1 MFQINSYLQYKNTPD
16 GKPRVLTEG
25 KDYNV
30 KTPSGLYFVP
40 NGTFDDGW
48 KQIILFSDE
57 WDLIAKLKDCRP
69 LLTVNIDGIEW
80 TEGEVMTQDEEYFP
94 VDDDERK
101 YFTYFLCDGRHGGF
115 GLNLYYGIEKYSKAE
130 LEFYSGLGAGGTI
143 IEDSKKLGSFFDD
156 PAHYSKLLWNC
167 SEEEGWQK
175 VFDLLEIKP

>member
-1 MFQINSYLQYKNTPD
+1 MFNITQYLQYKNTLD

-57 WDLIAKLKDCRP
+57 WDLIAKLEDCKELVTIR
-69 LLTVNIDGIEW
+69 LSGTGNHDFVW
-80 TEGEVMTQDEEYFP
+80 TEGDVFEYQ
-94 VDDDERK
+94 
-101 YFTYFLCDGRHGGF
+101 HGGKF
-115 GLNLYYGIEKYSKAE
+115 LFSLPEVLDSF
-130 LEFYSGLGAGGTI
+130 LF
-143 IEDSKKLGSFFDD
+143 EDSPDISSLDTSNKKIGSFFDD
-156 PAHYSKLLWNC
+156 PAHYSKLLWDC

-175 VFDLLEIKP
+175 VFDLLGIKS